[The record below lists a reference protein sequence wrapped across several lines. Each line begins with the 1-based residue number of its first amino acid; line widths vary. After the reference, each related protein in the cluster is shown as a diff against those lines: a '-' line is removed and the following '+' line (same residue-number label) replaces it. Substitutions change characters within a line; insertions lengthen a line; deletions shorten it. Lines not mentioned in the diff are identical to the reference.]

1 MAVQILGSG
10 PTMFP
15 GTYRTNFDPAMTLTI
30 DHLVDLDCAA
40 GYECRGDIDVN
51 LPQWVAFEFGNVHGS
66 ELDVMRLDKVH
77 ASVTDQTL
85 VDPPDD
91 LATWLAGQPGMKQL
105 AEPVSVTIGGISGV
119 RLNLRADRNVTYG
132 PIGLAEPADITDFGI
147 GAGSR
152 LWITVVRVQGHW
164 VLISEVLGP
173 DNTVR
178 DFDAAI
184 RGLEPIVDSIVWS

>member
-1 MAVQILGSG
+1 
-10 PTMFP
+10 MFP

-30 DHLVDLDCAA
+30 DHNVDLDCAP

-51 LPQWVAFEFGNVHGS
+51 WPQWVAFEFGNVHGS

-77 ASVTDQTL
+77 ASVTGGTL
-85 VDPPDD
+85 VDPPGD

-105 AEPVSVTIGGISGV
+105 AAPVSVTIGGIPGV

-132 PIGLAEPADITDFGI
+132 PIGLAEPTDLTDFGI
-147 GAGSR
+147 VAGSR
-152 LWITVVRVQGHW
+152 LWITVVRVHGHW

-178 DFDAAI
+178 DFDAAM
-184 RGLEPIVDSIVWS
+184 RGLQPIVDSIVWS